1 MKSTDSFFCGE
12 CGTVLQ
18 YDERC
23 SRCTPDS
30 FFHESSVNKNQDLRL
45 WMASLTEFLVHEKKQ
60 LIAQIIALEQK
71 NRLAEIPLLIELML
85 EITVITNQEQQQW
98 NEYKNR
104 ITVRLE
110 EANVL

>member
-1 MKSTDSFFCGE
+1 M
-12 CGTVLQ
+12 
-18 YDERC
+18 
-23 SRCTPDS
+23 
-30 FFHESSVNKNQDLRL
+30 NQDLRP
-45 WMASLTEFLVHEKKQ
+45 WIASLTELLVDKKKQ

-85 EITVITNQEQQQW
+85 ELTVIIDQEQQQW

>member
-1 MKSTDSFFCGE
+1 MKSPDNIFCGE

-23 SRCTPDS
+23 SLCTPDS
-30 FFHESSVNKNQDLRL
+30 FFYESSVNMNQDLRP
-45 WMASLTEFLVHEKKQ
+45 WIASLTELLVDKKKQ

-85 EITVITNQEQQQW
+85 ELTVIIDQEQQQW

>member
-1 MKSTDSFFCGE
+1 
-12 CGTVLQ
+12 
-18 YDERC
+18 
-23 SRCTPDS
+23 
-30 FFHESSVNKNQDLRL
+30 
-45 WMASLTEFLVHEKKQ
+45 MASLTEFLVHEKKQ